1 MPGFIFC
8 GEGSTDLYY
17 NEIYQK
23 QGPLKDC
30 VDQLLDF
37 FWDNRNYIQFK
48 QVSRPEV
55 SQSIKGKPEK
65 KTYIARGAKNKF
77 PDHRSIA
84 ASAKCLA
91 QKAEETAMEYDEPHK
106 WGVIYFHD
114 LDANTKASVDEIY
127 NDSMNAMNEGFDSV
141 SFPHGVPMIPKTR
154 SESWLLCL
162 LDSDGGV
169 NKRYFEDLPM
179 SDKSPNSGKKVLA
192 AVLDV
197 SEDESYSRIEEKRDT
212 FDWTG
217 LQAPSFLV
225 FRDRLKTVSAKLL
238 NQNEHSI

>member
-238 NQNEHSI
+238 NLNERGV

>member
-1 MPGFIFC
+1 MPGFILC
-8 GEGSTDLYY
+8 GEGSTDLYF
-17 NEIYQK
+17 NEIDQK
-23 QGPLKDC
+23 QGPLKDG

-65 KTYIARGAKNKF
+65 KTAIVRGAKNKF

-91 QKAEETAMEYDEPHK
+91 QKAEETAMENDEPHK

-127 NDSMNAMNEGFDSV
+127 NASMKAMNEGFESA

-162 LDSDGGV
+162 LDPDGGA
-169 NKRYFEDLPM
+169 NAKYFEDLPM
-179 SDKSPNSGKKVLA
+179 SDRSPNSGKKVLA
-192 AVLDV
+192 TLLKV
-197 SEDESYSRIEEKRDT
+197 SEDESYTIVEERRDS
-212 FDWTG
+212 FDWTR

-238 NQNEHSI
+238 SLNERSV

>member
-37 FWDNRNYIQFK
+37 FWDNRNCIQFK

-77 PDHRSIA
+77 SDHHFIS
-84 ASAKCLA
+84 ASAKYLA
-91 QKAEETAMEYDEPHK
+91 QKAEETAMENDEPHK

-114 LDANTKASVDEIY
+114 LDANTKATVDEIY
-127 NDSMNAMNEGFDSV
+127 NASMNAMNEGFDSV

-162 LDSDGGV
+162 LDPDGGA
-169 NKRYFEDLPM
+169 NKKYFENLPM
-179 SDKSPNSGKKVLA
+179 SDTSPNSGKKVLA
-192 AVLDV
+192 TMLKV
-197 SEDESYSRIEEKRDT
+197 SEDESYTIIEEKRDT
-212 FDWTG
+212 FVWTL

-238 NQNEHSI
+238 NQNERGV

>member
-1 MPGFIFC
+1 MPGFILC
-8 GEGSTDLYY
+8 GEGPTDLYY
-17 NEIYQK
+17 NEVDQK

-30 VDQLLDF
+30 VDKLLDF
-37 FWDNRNYIQFK
+37 FWDDRNYIQFK
-48 QVSRPEV
+48 QVSRTEV
-55 SQSIKGKPEK
+55 SLSDKGKPEK
-65 KTYIARGAKNKF
+65 KTAVVRGVKNKF
-77 PDHRSIA
+77 PCHRFIA

-91 QKAEETAMEYDEPHK
+91 QKAEETAMENDEPHK

-127 NDSMNAMNEGFDSV
+127 NASMKAMNEGFDSV

-162 LDSDGGV
+162 LDPDGGA
-169 NKRYFEDLPM
+169 NKRYFENLPM

-192 AVLDV
+192 TMLKV
-197 SEDESYSRIEEKRDT
+197 SEDESYTIIEEKRDT
-212 FDWTG
+212 FVWAQ

-238 NQNEHSI
+238 NQNERGV

>member
-8 GEGSTDLYY
+8 GEG
-17 NEIYQK
+17 
-23 QGPLKDC
+23 
-30 VDQLLDF
+30 
-37 FWDNRNYIQFK
+37 WDNRNYIQFK

-238 NQNEHSI
+238 NLNERGV

>member
-65 KTYIARGAKNKF
+65 T
-77 PDHRSIA
+77 
-84 ASAKCLA
+84 

-225 FRDRLKTVSAKLL
+225 FRDRLKIVSAKLL
-238 NQNEHSI
+238 NLNERGV

>member
-1 MPGFIFC
+1 MPGFILC
-8 GEGSTDLYY
+8 GEGPTDLYY
-17 NEIYQK
+17 NEIDRK

-30 VDQLLDF
+30 VDRLLDF
-37 FWDNRNYIQFK
+37 FWDYRNYLQFK
-48 QVSRPEV
+48 QVSRTEI
-55 SQSIKGKPEK
+55 SLSDKGKPEK
-65 KTYIARGAKNKF
+65 KTSIVRGNKNKF
-77 PDHRSIA
+77 PNHHFIV

-91 QKAEETAMEYDEPHK
+91 QKAEETAMENDEPHK

-114 LDANTKASVDEIY
+114 LDANTNASVDEIY
-127 NDSMNAMNEGFDSV
+127 NASMSAMNEGFDSA

-162 LDSDGGV
+162 LDSDGGR
-169 NKRYFEDLPM
+169 NAKYFEDLPM

-192 AVLDV
+192 ALLNV
-197 SEDESYSRIEEKRDT
+197 SENESYSRIEEKRDT
-212 FDWTG
+212 FDWTS

-238 NQNEHSI
+238 NQNERGV

>member
-84 ASAKCLA
+84 ASSKCLA

>member
-1 MPGFIFC
+1 MPGFILC
-8 GEGSTDLYY
+8 GEGPTDLYY
-17 NEIYQK
+17 NEIDQK
-23 QGPLKDC
+23 QGPLKDG
-30 VDQLLDF
+30 VDKLLDF
-37 FWDNRNYIQFK
+37 FWDRRNYLQFK
-48 QVSRPEV
+48 QVSRTEI
-55 SQSIKGKPEK
+55 SLSDKGKPEK
-65 KTYIARGAKNKF
+65 KTSIVRGAKNKF
-77 PDHRSIA
+77 PNHHFIA

-91 QKAEETAMEYDEPHK
+91 QKAEETAMENDEPHK
-106 WGVIYFHD
+106 WGVIFFHD

-127 NDSMNAMNEGFDSV
+127 NASMKAMNDGFDSA

-192 AVLDV
+192 AVLEV

-225 FRDRLKTVSAKLL
+225 FRDRLKIVSAKLL

>member
-212 FDWTG
+212 FDWIG